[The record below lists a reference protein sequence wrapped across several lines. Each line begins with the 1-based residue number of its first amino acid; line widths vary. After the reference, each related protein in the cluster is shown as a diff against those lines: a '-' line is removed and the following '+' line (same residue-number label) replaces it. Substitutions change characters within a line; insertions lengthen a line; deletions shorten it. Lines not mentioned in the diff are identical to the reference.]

1 MRIALFAAFSGAA
14 CLWIRHFKAETPRRS
29 SLRIG
34 KVPHVPR
41 PARGSLLSGLFFE
54 ENRH

>member
-41 PARGSLLSGLFFE
+41 LARGSLLSGLFFE